1 MLTTTGEMSAISNCS
16 AILTDPN
23 GPYKLTPSQALSAFA
38 DLTLYTNAESCPM
51 CASAIRW
58 AGFKEYVYG
67 TSIDTL
73 IQKGWGQIRIS
84 SLDVVA
90 QSFDLGKPTRL
101 MGEVLTEETDPFFAW
116 QFDPEYKCPDGCGR
130 VNGTGSCKAV

>member
-1 MLTTTGEMSAISNCS
+1 MAINNCT

-23 GPYKLTPSQALSAFA
+23 GPYKLTPAATELAFA

-58 AGFKEYVYG
+58 AHFKECIFG

-73 IQKGWGQIRIS
+73 VKTGWGQISIS
-84 SLDVVA
+84 SKELFRR
-90 QSFDLGKPTRL
+90 STGLGSPTAL
-101 MGEVLTEETDPFFAW
+101 LGNVLTSETDPLFSW
-116 QFDPEYKCPDGCGR
+116 QFNASYPCPSGCSRTKAGTCAY
-130 VNGTGSCKAV
+130 NG